1 MSFSSEGIIN
11 RQASHDYHLLDR
23 FEAGAVLEGSEVKS
37 ILAGRVQLKDSY
49 VAVKDG
55 EVWLLNAHISPYE
68 FSNRENHDP
77 LRPRKL
83 LLKRREI
90 DRLEKDTSQK
100 GLTIVVT
107 KIYLKNKKIKFEIA
121 VAKGKKLYD
130 KRETEIRKTIDRET
144 RQQIRERSKF

>member
-144 RQQIRERSKF
+144 RQQIKERSKF

>member
-49 VAVKDG
+49 VAVRDG